1 MSRPWRKRISEY
13 GVLSL
18 VYLKVYKRKNGK
30 KEIYAY
36 KRKKWKWKIGITD
49 NIYTLECS
57 VCFNGKHCVKIVFRI
72 F

>member
-36 KRKKWKWKIGITD
+36 KRK
-49 NIYTLECS
+49 
-57 VCFNGKHCVKIVFRI
+57 NGNEK
-72 F
+72 